1 MLRVFIKNI
10 QLMVG
15 LINQSCN
22 IIVPFVVTFA
32 SLKILPQE
40 QGSIWLMFLS
50 MVILVSLFDFGL
62 SPTIIRNVSYVIAG
76 AQHLSKNNLD
86 KIEFSDAVSYSLLG
100 RLISD
105 IKVIYK
111 KLTFLAILVITIFGG
126 CYFLI
131 VTPKDILLETITSWM
146 IFSTGLLLSLYYLY
160 YTPVLSGLGEIQYA
174 NLSNI
179 YGRLS
184 WLIFSLLCIP
194 VGLNLINLSVSFL
207 LSVIVARVSCLYFYN
222 RNNYTKE
229 IKKVKPA
236 EESTI
241 PYISGSAI
249 KLGLATAGNVII
261 NRAPIIIAGIA
272 FSLNIAGEF
281 TLTMQ
286 IFLAIISVSNVYL
299 AVKIPRLSQ
308 LVIKKERR
316 EIKKIVIRIIFISI
330 LLYFGGVIA
339 FALSSDFIIKITG
352 AKVGFLDTKYIL
364 LLGAILL
371 LDLNHNICAS
381 ILTASNKIPFV
392 IPVIASGVLIA
403 IAGWLFS
410 VVFNMGVLGL
420 ILAQGIIQL
429 SYNNWRWPLMVYQ
442 DYIRKEC

>member
-1 MLRVFIKNI
+1 MFRIFIKNI

-22 IIVPFVVTFA
+22 IIVPFVVTFT

-76 AQHLSKNNLD
+76 AQHLSKNNLEEI
-86 KIEFSDAVSYSLLG
+86 KFSDTVSYPLLG

-105 IKVIYK
+105 IKLIYR

-126 CYFLI
+126 CYFFI
-131 VTPKDILLETITSWM
+131 VTPQDILFEAMISWV
-146 IFSTGLLLSLYYLY
+146 IFSAGLLLSLYYLY
-160 YTPVLSGLGEIQYA
+160 YTPVLSGFGEIQYA

-184 WLIFSLLCIP
+184 WLIFSLLCVPI
-194 VGLNLINLSVSFL
+194 GLTLVNLSLSFL

-222 RNNYTKE
+222 RNVYVKE
-229 IKKVKPA
+229 IKKTKL
-236 EESTI
+236 EEKSTI

-249 KLGLATAGNVII
+249 KLGLATAGNVVI

-272 FSLNIAGEF
+272 FSLSIAGEF

-308 LVIKKERR
+308 LVIKNEKFEIRR
-316 EIKKIVIRIIFISI
+316 MVVKIILISI
-330 LLYFGGVIA
+330 FLYFLGVVA
-339 FALSSDFIIKITG
+339 FAFSSDLIIKITG
-352 AKVGFLDTKYIL
+352 AKVGFLETKYIL
-364 LLGAILL
+364 LLGFVLL

-381 ILTASNKIPFV
+381 ILTAGNKIPFV
-392 IPVIASGVLIA
+392 IPVIMSGVLIT
-403 IAGWLFS
+403 ITGWLFA
-410 VVFNMGVLGL
+410 VFFNMGIIGL

-429 SYNNWRWPLMVYQ
+429 SYNNWRWPLMVYEE
-442 DYIRKEC
+442 YIRK